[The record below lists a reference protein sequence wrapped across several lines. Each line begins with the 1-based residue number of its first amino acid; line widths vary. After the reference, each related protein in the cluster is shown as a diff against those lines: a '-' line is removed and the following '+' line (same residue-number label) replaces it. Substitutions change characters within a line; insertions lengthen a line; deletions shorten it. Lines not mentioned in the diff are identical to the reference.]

1 LNDEL
6 TDCAESTMQY
16 ESLAPDLKSW
26 LKSSIDQGFDRDS
39 LEKSMRASGYQPK
52 FARRAIELA
61 FTQHAPEIEA
71 RVKAAQEAAAA
82 ARTEAAAAART
93 EVAASSAADAMP
105 GHNEPQTSGP
115 PPSTHEILAESP
127 NAIETT
133 DRKVDILF
141 ALNAPRIILFGGLL
155 SDEEC
160 DQMIKLAEPKL
171 TRSTV
176 VNTATGS
183 YDVHADRT
191 SRGGHFQRGE
201 NELIR
206 RVEARISNL
215 VGFAVEN
222 GEPIQILHYV
232 PGAEYKPH
240 FDYFD
245 PKLPGNEKV
254 LAMGGQRVA
263 TLVMYLNDVEAGG
276 STVFPEVGIDVL
288 PKKGNAVYFAYTTED
303 NQLDARS
310 LHGGSP
316 VQAGEKWIATK
327 WIRQRQYGGPG
338 A

>member
-1 LNDEL
+1 
-6 TDCAESTMQY
+6 MQY

-39 LEKSMRASGYQPK
+39 LEKSLRASGYQPK
-52 FARRAIELA
+52 FARRAVELA
-61 FTQHAPEIEA
+61 FDKHAPEIEA
-71 RVKAAQEAAAA
+71 RRKAL
-82 ARTEAAAAART
+82 
-93 EVAASSAADAMP
+93 EVSTPVPTPVPAPVPAPSGDMP
-105 GHNEPQTSGP
+105 GHNAPQTSGA

-127 NAIETT
+127 NAIDTT
-133 DRKVDILF
+133 DRKVSILF

-160 DQMIKLAEPKL
+160 DQLVKLAEPKL

-183 YDVHADRT
+183 YDVHPDRT

-201 NELIR
+201 NELVR
-206 RVEARISNL
+206 RIEARISDL
-215 VGFAVEN
+215 VGFPVEN

-263 TLVMYLNDVEAGG
+263 TLIMYLNDVEAGG

-316 VQAGEKWIATK
+316 VQAGTKWIATK

>member
-1 LNDEL
+1 
-6 TDCAESTMQY
+6 MQY

-26 LKSSIDQGFDRDS
+26 LKSSIDQGFDRES
-39 LEKSMRASGYQPK
+39 LEKSLRASGYQPK
-52 FARRAIELA
+52 FARRAVELA
-61 FTQHAPEIEA
+61 FGRHATE
-71 RVKAAQEAAAA
+71 RQAAPVQAVSPAPSPAAA
-82 ARTEAAAAART
+82 
-93 EVAASSAADAMP
+93 
-105 GHNEPQTSGP
+105 SGA

-127 NAIETT
+127 NSIETK

-160 DQMIKLAEPKL
+160 DQMVKLAEPKL

-183 YDVHADRT
+183 YDVHPDRT

-201 NELIR
+201 NELVR
-206 RVEARISNL
+206 RIETRISEL
-215 VGFAVEN
+215 ISFPVEN

-245 PKLPGNEKV
+245 PQLPGNEKV

-263 TLVMYLNDVEAGG
+263 TLIMYLNDVEAGG

-303 NQLDARS
+303 SQLDARS

-316 VQAGEKWIATK
+316 VQAGAKWIATK

-338 A
+338 I